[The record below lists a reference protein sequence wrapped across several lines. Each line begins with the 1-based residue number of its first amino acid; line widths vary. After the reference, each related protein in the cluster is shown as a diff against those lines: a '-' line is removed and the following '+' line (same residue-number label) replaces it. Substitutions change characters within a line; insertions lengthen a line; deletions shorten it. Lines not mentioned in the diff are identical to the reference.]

1 MRDSLEEDFRNLQ
14 GWLER
19 GLETGQFAACALFE
33 EIGAGHG
40 TYHMHLALIYTR
52 NGRKTFSAIRSD
64 FQRLGLLRT
73 RPNIQQLVNFKKA
86 VEYAKREDKRRTWD
100 QLAGGEEPMFFF
112 RDPASI
118 AGDGSGGRRGCRT
131 DIKMCL
137 ARYRTYTEAV
147 LNEPDVIARGRHVA
161 MDYYNA
167 ITARDHFTGKRTVI
181 WLFGAPGTGKTS
193 CAIRLAQQVLSG
205 NYFVHMPGSLKWWD
219 GYEHEDCAI
228 IDDFRRDQVRECGGL
243 VYLLRLTDR
252 YDVRVEVKCGSTIF
266 TSKLII
272 ITSAFS
278 PVAAFT
284 YHREQGDDEI
294 DENIGQLIR
303 RLDYI
308 AELRVLDGRAE
319 EIDHTDRLKREHL
332 INGGQFEPLRELRYA
347 RALVGRLGIM
357 GQRDPADPTEGEN
370 DESRG
375 GSVDGEADE
384 PGRN

>member
-1 MRDSLEEDFRNLQ
+1 M
-14 GWLER
+14 
-19 GLETGQFAACALFE
+19 
-33 EIGAGHG
+33 
-40 TYHMHLALIYTR
+40 
-52 NGRKTFSAIRSD
+52 
-64 FQRLGLLRT
+64 RT

-86 VEYAKREDKRRTWD
+86 VEYAKREDKRRIWD
-100 QLAGGEEPMFFF
+100 QMADGGDPLFFF

-167 ITARDHFTGKRTVI
+167 ITARDHFEEKRIVI

-193 CAIRLAQQVLSG
+193 CAIRLAREMPG
-205 NYFVHMPGSLKWWD
+205 GDYFVHMPGSLKWWD
-219 GYEHEDCAI
+219 GYEHENCAI

-252 YDVRVEVKCGSTIF
+252 YDVRVEVKCGSTTF

-308 AELRVLDGRAE
+308 AELRVLGDRAE
-319 EIDHTDRLKREHL
+319 EINHTERLKREHL
-332 INGGQFEPLRELRYA
+332 INGGEFVPLRELRYA
-347 RALVGRLGIM
+347 RALMERIGVVGRG
-357 GQRDPADPTEGEN
+357 DPADPAGREN
-370 DESRG
+370 DESGG
-375 GSVDGEADE
+375 GSVDEGANGPERD
-384 PGRN
+384 